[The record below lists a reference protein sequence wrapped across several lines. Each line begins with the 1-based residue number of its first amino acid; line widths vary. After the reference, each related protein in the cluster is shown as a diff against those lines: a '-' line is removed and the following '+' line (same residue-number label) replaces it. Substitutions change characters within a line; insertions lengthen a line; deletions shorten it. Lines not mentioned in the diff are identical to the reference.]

1 MCFKLIKTRT
11 DYLDFD
17 FQTGVQTVARGGR
30 STGLKMKQK
39 PLLPCRRQGDPTCTN
54 SAEQETHPAPKWM
67 RNFLG
72 SLRWCHALRVTKSQV
87 IRWMHV
93 WGIAQLPAT
102 QDSLHPPSLTEHG
115 WQSEGIF
122 FCLIFYS
129 SCCCLPSVWCQRE
142 DLIFTVICKLVTYLF
157 K

>member
-1 MCFKLIKTRT
+1 MCFRLIKTRT

-39 PLLPCRRQGDPTCTN
+39 LLLPCPRQGDPTCTN

-72 SLRWCHALRVTKSQV
+72 SLRWCHALCVTKSQV
-87 IRWMHV
+87 ICWMHV
-93 WGIAQLPAT
+93 WGTAQLPAT
-102 QDSLHPPSLTEHG
+102 QDSLCPTLSEQRG
-115 WQSEGIF
+115 QSEGIF

-142 DLIFTVICKLVTYLF
+142 DLIFTVIWQGGDVPL
-157 K
+157 